1 MEVQLSAP
9 TTPQPEVPDSG
20 VSLGEGTDF
29 FSFVDNVKKKT
40 PVQRPNAG
48 RISGHG
54 KLDQQVFSTWKAD
67 PSPKN
72 GSALLANIQGDIDR
86 AVQSHTG
93 GLSPV
98 DRSAGRILAMRAMQK
113 YDGRSSVGTYLNSQ
127 LLPLKRAAAARGV
140 GVNIPRS
147 VPQDKHRLQVA
158 NENLLDRLGREPS
171 LAELSE
177 YSGLPLSR
185 INQLS
190 KINLPVTAE
199 SEMGDDGE
207 ATVTAGD
214 QAVDTPDLTWQK
226 TVYFGLSPRDQF
238 IMQHTTGLYG
248 AKILSNQDIAKRL
261 KVSPA
266 AISQRKAIIQK
277 ALDR

>member
-1 MEVQLSAP
+1 MEVQLQP
-9 TTPQPEVPDSG
+9 PQPEPQAIPESG
-20 VSLGEGTDF
+20 VSLGQGDF
-29 FSFVDNVKKKT
+29 FDFVEKAKERT
-40 PVQRPNAG
+40 PVQRPSAG
-48 RISGHG
+48 RASGTA
-54 KLDQQVFSTWKAD
+54 KFDQGIFQTWKAD

-72 GSALLANIQGDIDR
+72 GSALLSNIQTDIDK

-113 YDGRSSVGTYLNSQ
+113 YDGRTKVGTYLHSQ

-140 GVNIPRS
+140 GVKIPRS
-147 VPQDKHRLQVA
+147 VPQDKHRLQIA
-158 NENLLDRLGREPS
+158 NEHLLDRLGREPS

-207 ATVTAGD
+207 ETVTAGD

-226 TVYFGLSPRDQF
+226 TVYHGLSPRDQF

-266 AISQRKAIIQK
+266 AISQRKVAIQR